1 VDDVSFTIGHG
12 ESLGLVGE
20 SRPGKSTIAR
30 IVAGL
35 ERYVENNS

>member
-1 VDDVSFTIGHG
+1 MDVVSFTIGHG

-20 SRPGKSTIAR
+20 SGSGKSTIAR

-35 ERYVENNS
+35 ERSVENNS